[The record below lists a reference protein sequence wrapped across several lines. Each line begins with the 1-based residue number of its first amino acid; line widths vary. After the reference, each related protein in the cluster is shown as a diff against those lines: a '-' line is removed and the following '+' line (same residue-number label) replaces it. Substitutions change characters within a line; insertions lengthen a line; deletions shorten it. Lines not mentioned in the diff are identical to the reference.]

1 MRKEIGVVGLLT
13 LIILGMVTFKKMNQA
28 DPWRKDQLMEPSE
41 LAAILNNKSAHQPMI
56 FSVGFAAGI
65 KNSIV
70 EGPARDSANLAKWKM
85 QLQKIPKNTELV
97 IYCGCCPFD
106 HCPNVRP
113 AFKVLNEMSCSNA
126 KLLDLSHNIRV
137 DWINKGYPTDNS
149 Q

>member
-113 AFKVLNEMSCSNA
+113 AFKVLNEMSFSNA